1 MAPARGV
8 GEVDL
13 QAQGTASRP
22 AGPRGPRRP
31 VWSPGCGSLV
41 TVPGDLVGEPSLQR
55 APGEMLSSE
64 EGRPEA
70 GSRGALLPPSARRE
84 GTDWGGSYLGLVA
97 CPPSLPRLPIGVPPG
112 DSLEWCEELHRRLP
126 RPRLR
131 ASGEL

>member
-1 MAPARGV
+1 
-8 GEVDL
+8 
-13 QAQGTASRP
+13 
-22 AGPRGPRRP
+22 
-31 VWSPGCGSLV
+31 
-41 TVPGDLVGEPSLQR
+41 
-55 APGEMLSSE
+55 MLSSE

-112 DSLEWCEELHRRLP
+112 DSLEWCEELLRRPL
-126 RPRLR
+126 RPRLQ